1 MKLLGLLCAVAFLA
15 SGPLFAQS
23 QPNGEMFT
31 NAAVARGI
39 TITRQA
45 CAILEKQET
54 AVWVE
59 AAGEGAC
66 LRYYAYGLTR
76 GGPNPIAVGWFH
88 GDILGTK
95 PTSIGH
101 QEGLG
106 VAAMIEQSRRLSER
120 HGVPYIF
127 FARPGSYGSA
137 GTAWTT
143 RHRPKEALLMNAAL
157 DAVKKRYGIARWAL
171 GGHSGGGQLVAEFLV
186 RRDDLRC
193 AVLSSGPSAYRAYL
207 EARRLTRIL
216 ATPERWYDPQA
227 SVGKIPTDR
236 DRRIFVI
243 GDPRETNVPFETQ
256 SLYFEAVKAHGHAAW
271 LVPLERAPAPRYHN
285 LVDFGEAAT
294 GACARGQAT
303 GDILAMLA
311 AMPEQ
316 SSRISN

>member
-1 MKLLGLLCAVAFLA
+1 MKFLGLLCIAAWLA
-15 SGPLFAQS
+15 SGPVLAQS
-23 QPNGEMFT
+23 RPNGEMFT

-39 TITRQA
+39 TLSRQA
-45 CAILEKQET
+45 CGALEQQET
-54 AVWVE
+54 AVWAEVS
-59 AAGEGAC
+59 GEGAC
-66 LRYYAYGLTR
+66 LRYYASGLTR
-76 GGPNPIAVGWFH
+76 GGPNSIVAGWFH

-106 VAAMIEQSRRLSER
+106 VAAMIEQSRRLAER
-120 HGVPYIF
+120 HAVPYVF
-127 FARPGSYGSA
+127 FARPGSYGSS
-137 GTAWTT
+137 GKAWTT

-157 DAVKKRYGIARWAL
+157 DAVKRRYGIAHWAL
-171 GGHSGGGQLVAEFLV
+171 GGHSAGGQLVAEFLA
-186 RRDDLRC
+186 RRDDVRC
-193 AVLSSGPSAYRAYL
+193 AVLSSGPIAYRAYL
-207 EARRLTRIL
+207 EARGLTRIL
-216 ATPERWYDPQA
+216 AAPEQWYDPYA
-227 SVGKIPTDR
+227 SVGKIPVDR

-256 SLYFEAVKAHGHAAW
+256 SLYFDALKAHGHAAW
-271 LVPLERAPAPRYHN
+271 LVPLKRAPAPRFHN

-303 GDILAMLA
+303 GDILSMLA